1 MNWFRRRRNEREL
14 DEEFAFHIEARTRQL
29 EDAGMDH
36 ATAERTARRE
46 LDGIDRHKEACR
58 DLRGPSEYF
67 DRAMRA
73 VRHGARRLAA
83 SPGFTIT
90 AVATLAIGI
99 GAATAVFSLINGIFL
114 QPLPYREPDQLAA
127 ITQNVIVG
135 DRRHEGVPV
144 SVTHWDQWRKHAKS
158 LDAAALINGDRRY
171 FDGAPVTQTNV
182 SVGFF
187 EMLGVTPF
195 LGRSFAPGEDTPG
208 KDGITI
214 LSFAFWR
221 DRFHSDPGVLGRE
234 LQLNGG
240 ESPLIVGVLP
250 EHFDFLRGNDLNL
263 KYPLPGRADFWR
275 PLPVDTSRFNPLTE
289 FNFLVIARFKP
300 GVSVR
305 LGEDELTR
313 ISQGLVKDQAVVTA
327 NAAALP
333 AAIWGGVRQPLLLL
347 SAAIGAVLLICCL
360 NVANLML
367 ARHLGRWREYAVRAS
382 LGASRGRLIIEMVSE
397 GAMLAML
404 GGAAGLA
411 GALALIR
418 ALPGWT
424 SIPLPS
430 SAVLAFDWRV
440 ACFAFAVCAAAAVL
454 ASIFPAL
461 RFSLASPQDAM
472 RTGGSSRTVA
482 GSRAAGRMRSALV
495 AAEVSLCVVL
505 LVAAGLLIRSLDSLM
520 RVDSGFNASQAV
532 TVNVQLPVDLY
543 KTPEQ
548 RLAAWRRVTEKL
560 SSIPGVT
567 AVGTMNRLPMSSENN
582 VNGVLA
588 EGEPPRAI
596 LDQPL
601 ANYRVATAGYF
612 PAAGVRLLSGR
623 LYTDADTD
631 RAAVVISDN
640 LAQRVWPGV
649 DPVGRRFRRNGEGE
663 WFTVV
668 GVVAG
673 VRQSSLE
680 AAPSMMVYRGER
692 GTGGLSVVVR
702 TAMTPGA
709 AAAAVREAI
718 NSVDRAIMMDE
729 VRSMADLVAATTA
742 KRRVQ
747 TILIGL
753 FAAVA
758 VLLAGLGIWGV
769 VSYTAGQRRNEIG
782 VRMALGATPASAAA
796 LVLRQGLRPVAIGA
810 LTGIALAIAATR
822 FIESLLFGVRPMDT
836 VTYLAS
842 GAVLLVI
849 AVAASAIPAR
859 AAARVDPMQSLRAE

>member
-1 MNWFRRRRNEREL
+1 MNWFRRRRNEQEL
-14 DEEFAFHIEARTRQL
+14 DEEFAFHIEARTKQL
-29 EDAGMDH
+29 VEAGMDR
-36 ATAERTARRE
+36 ASAERTARRE
-46 LDGIDRHKEACR
+46 LDGVDRHKEACR
-58 DLRGPSEYF
+58 DTRGASEYF
-67 DRAMRA
+67 DRAMRG
-73 VRHGARRLAA
+73 VRHGVRRLAA

-90 AVATLAIGI
+90 AVSTLAIGI
-99 GAATAVFSLINGIFL
+99 GASTAVFSLINGIFL
-114 QPLPYREPDQLAA
+114 QPLPYREPGQLAA
-127 ITQNVIVG
+127 ITQNVVVG
-135 DRRHEGVPV
+135 DRRHEGIPV
-144 SVTHWDQWRKHAKS
+144 SVTHWDEWRKNAKS
-158 LDAAALINGDRRY
+158 LEAASLISGDRRY
-171 FDGAPVTQTNV
+171 FDGAPVLQTNV

-187 EMLGVTPF
+187 EMLGVTPL
-195 LGRSFAPGEDTPG
+195 LGRSFAPGEDTRG
-208 KDGITI
+208 KDGVTI
-214 LSFAFWR
+214 LSFEFWR
-221 DRFHSDPGVLGRE
+221 DRFHSDPGVLGRK

-250 EHFDFLRGNDLNL
+250 ERFAFLRGNDLNL

-275 PLPVDTSRFNPLTE
+275 PLAVDTSRFNPLTE
-289 FNFLVIARFKP
+289 FNYIVIARFKQC
-300 GVSVR
+300 VSVR
-305 LGEDELTR
+305 LGEEELTR
-313 ISQGLVKDQAVVTA
+313 ISQGLVKQQAGVSV
-327 NAAALP
+327 NAVALP
-333 AAIWGGVRQPLLLL
+333 SAIWGGVRQPLLLL

-397 GAMLAML
+397 GAMLALL

-411 GALALIR
+411 GALSLMR

-440 ACFAFAVCAAAAVL
+440 ASFAFALCAAAAVL
-454 ASIFPAL
+454 ASLFPAL
-461 RFSLASPQDAM
+461 RFSMAAPQDAM
-472 RTGGSSRTVA
+472 RSGGSSRSVA
-482 GSRAAGRMRSALV
+482 GSRAAGRMRNALV

-505 LVAAGLLIRSLDSLM
+505 LVSAGLLIRSLDSLM
-520 RVDSGFNASQAV
+520 RVDSGFNAAQAV

-543 KTPEQ
+543 KTPEE

-560 SSIPGVT
+560 SSIPGVS
-567 AVGTMNRLPMSSENN
+567 AVGTMNRLPMSSEQN

-612 PAAGVRLLSGR
+612 PAAGIRLLSGR
-623 LYTDADTD
+623 LYTDADAD
-631 RAAVVISDN
+631 RSAVVISDN
-640 LAQRVWPGV
+640 LAKLVWPGT
-649 DPVGRRFRRNGEGE
+649 DPIGRRFRRNGEGE
-663 WFTVV
+663 WFTVI

-692 GTGGLSVVVR
+692 GTGGLSVVLR
-702 TAMTPGA
+702 TAMGTGA
-709 AAAAVREAI
+709 VAAAVREAV
-718 NSVDRAIMMDE
+718 NSVDRTIMMDE
-729 VRSMADLVAATTA
+729 LRSMEDLVAATTS

-747 TILIGL
+747 TILIGI

-769 VSYTAGQRRNEIG
+769 VSYTAGQRKNEIG
-782 VRMALGATPASAAA
+782 IRMALGATPAGAAA

-810 LTGIALAIAATR
+810 VAGIALAIAATR
-822 FIESLLFGVRPMDT
+822 FIESLLFGVQPLDT
-836 VTYLAS
+836 VTYVVS
-842 GAVLLVI
+842 GALLLTV
-849 AVAASAIPAR
+849 AAAASAIPAR
-859 AAARVDPMQSLRAE
+859 AAARVDPVQSLRAE